1 MLTDVSE
8 LGIQSVVQTVSQYV
22 ERGVSKLRDLHDHT
36 LRRDQE
42 QILINGIAESLQ
54 IQTEK
59 ELRMKLNGEPS
70 NEEEAAYLP
79 LQTVKVTNEID
90 KKSQKQHS

>member
-54 IQTEK
+54 I
-59 ELRMKLNGEPS
+59 
-70 NEEEAAYLP
+70 
-79 LQTVKVTNEID
+79 
-90 KKSQKQHS
+90 